1 MTSRLYVGI
10 LTTGVLCLL
19 LVLLAEPLRAQV
31 TTGTI
36 LGTVRD
42 NSQAV
47 VSGAQ
52 VTITEAGKGTS
63 QKFNTD
69 DTGTYSAPF
78 LIPGTYTV
86 TVEMAGFKKQVRSG
100 VVLQVDQKA
109 RVDFVLEVGEVTET
123 IDVVAASPIIKAD
136 SSELGEVIEERA
148 VRELPLN
155 GRNFAQL
162 VYLTPGVT
170 TGQVGENLSGASTFN
185 PRGTSTFNALGHRG
199 NSNGIGEPAENET
212 GLARNQCTYGTT

>member
-1 MTSRLYVGI
+1 MSSKIYVGM
-10 LTTGVLCLL
+10 LSTVVLCLL
-19 LVLLAEPLRAQV
+19 LALLATPLRAQV

-69 DTGTYSAPF
+69 DTGAYSAPF

-86 TVEMAGFKKQVRSG
+86 TVEMAGFKKQIRTG

-109 RVDFVLEVGEVTET
+109 RLDFVLEVGEITET
-123 IDVVAASPIIKAD
+123 IDVVGGSF
-136 SSELGEVIEERA
+136 RH
-148 VRELPLN
+148 
-155 GRNFAQL
+155 QL
-162 VYLTPGVT
+162 LVT
-170 TGQVGENLSGASTFN
+170 Q
-185 PRGTSTFNALGHRG
+185 P
-199 NSNGIGEPAENET
+199 
-212 GLARNQCTYGTT
+212 